1 MAANRTP
8 DIKFTQ
14 IFINNEFVDSV
25 SGKTFETIN
34 PSNGRVI
41 TRLQEGDR
49 ADIDKAVAAARN
61 AFKRNSVWRKTD
73 ASKRGKLINKLADL
87 IERDSHYLA
96 SLETIDSGK
105 PYRSALNDV
114 QSGANNLRYYAAWA
128 DKVCGK
134 TIPADGPDF
143 TFTRLEPL
151 GVCGFITP
159 WNAEMWTLTTK
170 LGPALATGNTVV
182 VKPAELTSLT
192 ALYVA
197 SLVKEVGFPPGVV
210 NVVPGYGHTAGA
222 ALSEHMDV
230 NKIAFT
236 GSTQVGK
243 LIQKA
248 AGNSNM
254 KRISL
259 ETG

>member
-1 MAANRTP
+1 M
-8 DIKFTQ
+8 
-14 IFINNEFVDSV
+14 S
-25 SGKTFETIN
+25 
-34 PSNGRVI
+34 
-41 TRLQEGDR
+41 
-49 ADIDKAVAAARN
+49 
-61 AFKRNSVWRKTD
+61 
-73 ASKRGKLINKLADL
+73 
-87 IERDSHYLA
+87 
-96 SLETIDSGK
+96 
-105 PYRSALNDV
+105 
-114 QSGANNLRYYAAWA
+114 
-128 DKVCGK
+128 
-134 TIPADGPDF
+134 
-143 TFTRLEPL
+143 
-151 GVCGFITP
+151 
-159 WNAEMWTLTTK
+159 K

-182 VKPAELTSLT
+182 VKPAEQTPLT

-259 ETG
+259 ETGGKSPLIIFDDADIDAAVATAHMSVFANSGQMCVAASRLFVQESIYDKFVEKSVEMAKNRVQLLGDPFAEKTQQGPQIDDNQMQRILKYIDIGRKEGAKLLAGGHRWGTEGAFVEPTVFADVTDDMTIAKEEIFGPVQSILKFKTLDEVIERANNTTYGL